1 MNLYAVDK
9 MDLED
14 KTKFAIRPWKE
25 GNGMSVMAVLILQQI
40 QHQLELGD
48 TVIFETEPKD
58 DLGWMR

>member
-1 MNLYAVDK
+1 